1 MTKPAASPDTSTHQG
16 GPLGRSKRLI
26 SLDVFRGLTI
36 AAMVMVNNQLG
47 PGAYGPLRHA
57 DWSGWTFTD
66 TIFPAFLWIAGVA
79 TTLSTAKRRESG
91 ETRGT
96 LIAHAARRA
105 ALLFAL
111 GLALNFAFH
120 PDLATAR
127 IPGVLQRIA
136 VCYFAGTVIYL
147 FSEVRRRVY
156 WIIGLCAVYWIAM
169 APGGYEQD
177 TSTAAQLD
185 RFLMQGHL
193 YRPNDDPEGALSTL
207 PSIGTFLFGLLAGD
221 LLRKNWTAAEKSAW
235 MLLGGNVLIFL
246 GVALDA
252 LQPINKALWTVPF
265 LLLMAGLSFVVFGAC
280 YWLIDGKG
288 LGASR
293 TRPMVIFGVN
303 ALAVYVFHEL
313 ISLLFGI
320 GGDASLRRNFAT
332 SLGTVMSPA
341 NTSFVYSLLHV
352 TISFAFAWVLWRKRW
367 IIKL

>member
-1 MTKPAASPDTSTHQG
+1 MTKPEAAPETATDRG
-16 GPLGRSKRLI
+16 GTPAGSGRLV

-36 AAMVMVNNQLG
+36 AAMVLVNNQLG
-47 PGAYGPLRHA
+47 PGAYTTLRHA

-66 TIFPAFLWIAGVA
+66 TIFPAFLWIAGLA
-79 TTLSTAKRRESG
+79 TTLSTAKRFERG
-91 ETRGT
+91 ATRGT

-105 ALLFAL
+105 AVLFAL

-136 VCYFAGTVIYL
+136 ICYFAGTVIYL
-147 FSEVRRRVY
+147 YSGVRGRLY

-169 APGGYEQD
+169 APSGYEQD
-177 TSTAAQLD
+177 SSAAAQLD

-221 LLRKNWTAAEKSAW
+221 LLRKRWIPAETAAW
-235 MLLGGNVLIFL
+235 MLVGGNALIFL

-252 LQPINKALWTVPF
+252 FQPINKALWTVPF
-265 LLLMAGLSFVVFGAC
+265 TVLMAGLSFVVFGCC
-280 YWLIDGKG
+280 YWVMDGKRF
-288 LGASR
+288 GASR
-293 TRPMVIFGVN
+293 THPSVMFGVN

-313 ISLLFGI
+313 VSVLFGI
-320 GGDASLRRNFAT
+320 GGDGSLRHGLAG
-332 SLGTVMSPA
+332 SLGTVFDAA
-341 NTSFVYSLLHV
+341 NTSLIYSLLHV
-352 TISFAFAWVLWRKRW
+352 GMSFGLAWVLWRRRW
-367 IIKL
+367 MIKL

>member
-1 MTKPAASPDTSTHQG
+1 MTKPEISPDKASKQDRTFG
-16 GPLGRSKRLI
+16 GSKRLV

-47 PGAYGPLRHA
+47 PGAYAPLRHA

-79 TTLSTAKRRESG
+79 TTLSTAKRRERG

-105 ALLFAL
+105 AALFAL
-111 GLALNFAFH
+111 GLSLNFAFH

-136 VCYFAGTVIYL
+136 ICYFTGTVIYL
-147 FSEVRRRVY
+147 FSGVRGRVY

-169 APGGYEQD
+169 APAGYEQD
-177 TSTAAQLD
+177 TSAAAQLD
-185 RFLMQGHL
+185 RFLLQGHL
-193 YRPNDDPEGALSTL
+193 YRPTDDPEGALSTL

-221 LLRKNWTAAEKSAW
+221 LLRKKWAAAEKSAW
-235 MLLGGNVLIFL
+235 MLVGGNVLIFL

-265 LLLMAGLSFVVFGAC
+265 TFLMAGLSFVVFGCC
-280 YWLIDGKG
+280 YWVIDGKG
-288 LGASR
+288 FGATR
-293 TRPMVIFGVN
+293 THPSVIFGVN
-303 ALAVYVFHEL
+303 ALAVYVFHEMVAV
-313 ISLLFGI
+313 LFGI
-320 GGDASLRRNFAT
+320 GGDGSLRH
-332 SLGTVMSPA
+332 SLAAGLRTVLNPA
-341 NTSFVYSLLHV
+341 NTSLIYSLVHV
-352 TISFAFAWVLWRKRW
+352 SMSFAFAWILWRKRW